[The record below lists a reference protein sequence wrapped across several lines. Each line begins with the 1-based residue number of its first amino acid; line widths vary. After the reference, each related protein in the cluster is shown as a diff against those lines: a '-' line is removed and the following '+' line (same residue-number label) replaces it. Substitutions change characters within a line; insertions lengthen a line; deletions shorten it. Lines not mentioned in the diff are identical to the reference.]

1 MIMLANEQFI
11 GETVMWYSP
20 AMVMLREPKTRLH
33 PKVSNLLQS
42 KHSLALAL
50 ISALCVGLTQ
60 QTLTLAV
67 NSEVAWS
74 KSTSIP
80 QPVKP
85 PAHFKLLSCCTI
97 TCWFKFKSLR
107 FLSFLH
113 SRKTGVQWPKKILGR
128 GLDCSEAGARCLP
141 ASALLR

>member
-67 NSEVAWS
+67 NSEVA
-74 KSTSIP
+74 
-80 QPVKP
+80 
-85 PAHFKLLSCCTI
+85 
-97 TCWFKFKSLR
+97 
-107 FLSFLH
+107 
-113 SRKTGVQWPKKILGR
+113 
-128 GLDCSEAGARCLP
+128 
-141 ASALLR
+141 